1 MSNQASS
8 AEHEKTPGIPR
19 TQGNAGR
26 YMLYLHEN

>member
-8 AEHEKTPGIPR
+8 AEYEKTPGIPR
-19 TQGNAGR
+19 DKGNTGR